1 MGLTPRQRFFQL
13 YQGIQFWDSVKTG
26 VPGENKHSA
35 NELKIFLTLGSVR
48 EGFEPRHLSLLLIF
62 HKQKHSYTHY
72 MNCEVMK
79 II

>member
-13 YQGIQFWDSVKTG
+13 YQGIRFWDGVKTG
-26 VPGENKHSA
+26 VPGENQHSA

-62 HKQKHSYTHY
+62 QKKTFSYTLY
-72 MNCEVMK
+72 EL
-79 II
+79 